1 VELVEIKIG
10 LEDGEDEVLDFGE
23 DLDSGK
29 LTVDVGGIN
38 ADKVFDVDV
47 VVEAVEPTRYGE
59 DGVDVGKLSAGV
71 ENISD
76 TVLGV
81 EDDDTVVVD
90 DRDDNLGVFDGGVDD
105 DDVLDVDESSMHETA
120 TSSSCP
126 QSWTPQRL

>member
-1 VELVEIKIG
+1 MEIKIG

-38 ADKVFDVDV
+38 AGKVFDVDV

-126 QSWTPQRL
+126 QSWAPQRL